1 VNAEFNWWLLIVGVV
16 AGAGLAWLVLAD
28 SVRRDREI
36 SDEEVP
42 AEAAWIAGTLAD
54 GELAVR
60 PDQAEAV
67 LRAHRTYLGF
77 PPPDALVDPEE
88 LRPTVGARE
97 AAGAAEAEVVP
108 EAEAAGAAESEAEA
122 GAAEAGG
129 VTDVPSTAPGATD
142 RPAPG
147 R

>member
-1 VNAEFNWWLLIVGVV
+1 VNAEFNWWLLIVGIV

-28 SVRRDREI
+28 SVRRDRDI
-36 SDEEVP
+36 SEDELP

-54 GELAVR
+54 GDLAVR

-88 LRPTVGARE
+88 LRP
-97 AAGAAEAEVVP
+97 AAGAAEP
-108 EAEAAGAAESEAEA
+108 AATAESEARAAAFEA
-122 GAAEAGG
+122 AAVPGGASTTVPGDGAATTMPGT
-129 VTDVPSTAPGATD
+129 TD
-142 RPAPG
+142 PASPG